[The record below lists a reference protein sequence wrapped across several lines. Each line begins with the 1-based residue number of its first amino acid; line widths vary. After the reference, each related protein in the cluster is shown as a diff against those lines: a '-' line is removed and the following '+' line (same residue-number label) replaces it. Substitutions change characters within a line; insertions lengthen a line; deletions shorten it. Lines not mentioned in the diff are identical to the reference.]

1 MFHTKKIAVVGATG
15 NVGQTLLHLLEAENF
30 PATQLTL
37 LASARSAGKQI
48 MYAGVPLTVQDV
60 AHSDFSQWDCAFFS
74 AGSEIAKHYAPVAA
88 AAGCYVIDKSSFY
101 RLQET
106 IPLIVP
112 EVNGALLKNYAGKII
127 SVPNCSTIQLV
138 MALKPLH
145 DLAGVARVE
154 VASYQAVSG
163 AGKKGNEQLRQEL
176 NIDNQNAL
184 LISNAENKIPIAF
197 NVVPVIDTVLHTG
210 FTKEEMKLHEETQK
224 ILASNVVVNATA
236 VRVPVWQGHSEAVHI
251 TTHEPLSLEQAA
263 QALQNFP
270 GIHFCSEE
278 IPTAATH
285 AVQHR
290 GVWVGRLRR
299 HPSDS
304 ACHMNF
310 WVVADNLYKGAAWNA
325 LQTAQC
331 LFNRS

>member
-48 MYAGVPLTVQDV
+48 IYAGVPLTVQDV
-60 AHSDFSQWDCAFFS
+60 AQSDFSQWDCAFFS
-74 AGSEIAKHYAPVAA
+74 AGSEVAARYAPIAA

-101 RLQET
+101 RLQEN

-145 DLAGVARVE
+145 DLAGIMRVE

-163 AGKKGNEQLRQEL
+163 AGKKGNEQLREEL
-176 NIDNQNAL
+176 NAENQGGTL
-184 LISNAENKIPIAF
+184 SKKNKIPIAF
-197 NVVPVIDTVLHTG
+197 NVVPAIDSLLSSG

-224 ILASNVVVNATA
+224 ILASNLVVNATA

-251 TTHEPLSLEQAA
+251 TTHDPLSLAQAA

-270 GIHFCSEE
+270 GLHFCSEE

-285 AVQHR
+285 AIQHR

-299 HPSDS
+299 HPNDS
-304 ACHMNF
+304 ACHLNF

-325 LQTAQC
+325 WQTAQC
-331 LFNRS
+331 LFDES